1 MQEKYC
7 LGVPSDITIFRKLVE
22 NGTYIDKTMYLRRM
36 LRGDYCYN
44 LYLPHGWGKT
54 LMCSLLK
61 ELFEGN
67 RELFRGL
74 DIYDKYDFKPHPVI
88 YLDFRRLDVDG
99 TFDTFMDSFWNLI
112 YEEISRCGI
121 SLDEYSKSPQIL
133 MHAVIDEMYYSDQ
146 PRVVLLIDNYDSP
159 LYRAIGKDFY
169 EEMDDVLEDFY
180 RTLKNFR
187 GRFLLMT
194 GVTKYLIRTLLGTG
208 LYMIYT
214 TDWFRYNGMF
224 RVICYSCYSVFNQ
237 ISVVYPIYLIV
248 ESQRIYVIRVDS
260 KGLFIRPVAERGT
273 LGRCNGKRIRV
284 FPQIVADNREIDP
297 CNGQF
302 VRYGQGDWGNGS
314 CRHGLV
320 HRCGQRIR
328 LVSVLIEGRKADR
341 SVDSCRTKENP
352 HVAAVHCILFRFD
365 QRFFELDVDRIAPL
379 RKYRSSCRIRRKC
392 NRSIMV
398 TVKNTLRT
406 IVTFLVFFICS
417 YAVNYTINGEA
428 FVLSSVIFAL
438 ITTSVLIIANKIFR
452 EKH

>member
-224 RVICYSCYSVFNQ
+224 GYTEDEIIKHFGNRIDEHLDGYQSREEFLGKLRKFYGGYRFNEDMDNPVYNPLSINRFIENGCKFRSYWDDTEETEFASDISRSFTDEELFEWPAIPGILNTFSV
-237 ISVVYPIYLIV
+237 PIYNPKSRLHV
-248 ESQRIYVIRVDS
+248 LTMLFFAGYLTVKDGSNHRVLD
-260 KGLFIRPVAERGT
+260 LEFPNEEARDAYRTFIRKQQSLLT
-273 LGRCNGKRIRV
+273 
-284 FPQIVADNREIDP
+284 
-297 CNGQF
+297 
-302 VRYGQGDWGNGS
+302 
-314 CRHGLV
+314 
-320 HRCGQRIR
+320 
-328 LVSVLIEGRKADR
+328 
-341 SVDSCRTKENP
+341 
-352 HVAAVHCILFRFD
+352 
-365 QRFFELDVDRIAPL
+365 
-379 RKYRSSCRIRRKC
+379 
-392 NRSIMV
+392 
-398 TVKNTLRT
+398 
-406 IVTFLVFFICS
+406 
-417 YAVNYTINGEA
+417 
-428 FVLSSVIFAL
+428 
-438 ITTSVLIIANKIFR
+438 
-452 EKH
+452 